1 MSIPVS
7 AATNAYNAVSQ
18 IANNASAS
26 ATTASPGA
34 ASGGDF
40 AAMLKDAVDQVVE
53 TGRTSDQV
61 TMNAAAGNANVVDVV
76 TAVAE
81 SELALETMVAVR
93 DRIISAYESIMRMPI

>member
-18 IANNASAS
+18 IANNAGAS
-26 ATTASPGA
+26 AATAAPGA
-34 ASGGDF
+34 VSGDDF
-40 AAMLKDAVDQVVE
+40 ASMLKDAVNQVVE
-53 TGRTSDQV
+53 TGRASDQV
-61 TMNAAAGNANVVDVV
+61 TMSAATGNANIVDVV